1 MAHDVSQAIMTPAVQ
16 QEMARIKRKW
26 FGDPGACESKSGG
39 INSSR
44 LSFSNFG
51 GLFLITGMTS
61 GLALLISLSIFVY
74 QERDKL
80 RAALSRTRSMSL
92 QRLHTWL
99 ECLGSTKH
107 TKSTINHQE
116 ADRRV

>member
-1 MAHDVSQAIMTPAVQ
+1 MVHDVSQAIMTPAVQ
-16 QEMARIKRKW
+16 QEMAWIERKW

-44 LSFSNFG
+44 LGFSNFG

-99 ECLGSTKH
+99 ERLGSTEH